1 MSLLSEIAAWKLE
14 AESEDTNRY
23 FYHVDDLK
31 CLEDGQKHFV
41 IGRKGTGKTAICEY
55 FQNKESHDNFTIKLS
70 FKEFPFNIL
79 YKLEDNN
86 FTRPS
91 QYISIWKFFIY
102 NAVLKMMARSE
113 RVAPDVTA
121 KLLKIYPNE
130 PLIHM
135 EKTVSQWTS
144 KEIGLQ
150 LFGLGGSDK
159 QGRDIPKI
167 EDIWHNLIPIMEEII
182 VAYIDSS
189 KYYIVF
195 DELDEDYRYYW
206 DDKSRDQ
213 YIALITSLFKAV
225 SNIKK
230 TLRLQCI
237 SVFPIVFL
245 RDDIY
250 SILSDPDSNKWED
263 DKIYLRWNRSSLK
276 NMIAWRVVRS
286 NSPEEVDTPF
296 DEAMD
301 SIFATETVRAGTRKS
316 KAVEVFDYISSL
328 THERPRDYVRYLRDC
343 AKSSLAQGHIKIQ
356 RDTIRGVEKEYSNHL
371 KTEIVNEIQGIIPD
385 IRSLLDVIGSYK
397 KERFSSD
404 NFFDV
409 IEEYVSGESSDI
421 ATNKLGTSKVI
432 RLLFHFSVIG
442 NVNNKNANVPKFKY
456 QNEYLVFNPN
466 EAVAI
471 HRGLLRALGIIDPW
485 AAERY

>member
-1 MSLLSEIAAWKLE
+1 MSLLAEIAAWKLE

-31 CLEDGQKHFV
+31 LLEDGEKHFV

-55 FQNKESHDNFTIKLS
+55 FQNKELHDSFTVKLS

-79 YKLEDNN
+79 YRLEDNN

-91 QYISIWKFFIY
+91 QYISLWKFFIY
-102 NAVLKMMARSE
+102 NAVLKMMARSANI
-113 RVAPDVTA
+113 RPDVSA
-121 KLLKIYPNE
+121 KLVKIYPDE
-130 PLIHM
+130 PLTHM

-144 KEIGLQ
+144 KETGIQ
-150 LFGLGGSDK
+150 LFGLGASDK
-159 QGRDIPKI
+159 HAREIPRI
-167 EDIWHNLIPIMEEII
+167 EEIWHTLIPIMEDII
-182 VAYIDSS
+182 IKYIDNCR
-189 KYYIVF
+189 YYIVF

-206 DDKSRDQ
+206 EDESRNN

-230 TLRLQCI
+230 TLKARGIC
-237 SVFPIVFL
+237 VFPIVFL

-263 DKIYLRWNRSSLK
+263 DKIYLRWNRNNLK
-276 NMIAWRVVRS
+276 KMLAWRIVRS
-286 NSPEEVDTPF
+286 QSPEEIEAKF
-296 DEAMD
+296 DEAMN
-301 SIFATETVRAGTRKS
+301 SIFANDTVRVGTRRS
-316 KAVEVFDYISSL
+316 KTLEVFDYVSSL

-343 AKSSLAQGHIKIQ
+343 AKSSLSQGHVKIQ

-371 KTEIVNEIQGIIPD
+371 KTEIINEMQGIVPD
-385 IRSLLDVIGSYK
+385 IRALLDHIGSQK
-397 KERFSSD
+397 KERFSPD

-409 IEEYVSGESSDI
+409 IEEYVSGENSDD
-421 ATNKLGTSKVI
+421 ATNKLGTLKI
-432 RLLFHFSVIG
+432 IKLLFHFSVIG
-442 NVNNKNANVPKFKY
+442 NVSNRNANVPKFKY

-466 EAVAI
+466 ESLAI
-471 HRGLLRALGIIDPW
+471 HRGLLRAMGIIDPW
-485 AAERY
+485 ANERY